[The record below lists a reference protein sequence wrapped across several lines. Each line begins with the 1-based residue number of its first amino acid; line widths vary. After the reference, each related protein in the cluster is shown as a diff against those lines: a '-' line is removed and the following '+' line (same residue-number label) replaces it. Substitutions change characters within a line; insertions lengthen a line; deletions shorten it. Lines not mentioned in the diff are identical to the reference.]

1 PLLAKPN
8 HHAGLGEDVR
18 SLALHALEEAQRRI
32 IAGAGADSR
41 IEPRHR
47 LEVMVVDVRA
57 RSHDFLDG
65 GFALVA
71 KVRRQNL
78 DRGLRRTLAK
88 RLDYLDEL
96 PRAAVGKIVAIDG
109 GDDDMLETKLRGCG
123 CDMLRLE
130 RVDGSGDPRLHV
142 AEGAGPGAGVAE
154 DHHRRVLLGP
164 ALTNVRAGRFL
175 AHRGEIEVP
184 HQTARRVITFADR
197 RLDANPVGLALFRGD
212 GGWCVHGRADSDCR
226 RGLPPL
232 PSPR

>member
-78 DRGLRRTLAK
+78 DRGLRRALPQ

-109 GDDDMLETKLRGCG
+109 GDDDMLEAKLGSRRR
-123 CDMLRLE
+123 DMLRLKGI
-130 RVDGSGDPRLHV
+130 DGPRHAGLHV
-142 AEGAGPGAGVAE
+142 AERTGPRASVAQ

-164 ALTNVRAGRFL
+164 ALADIRAGSLL
-175 AHRGEIEVP
+175 AHR
-184 HQTARRVITFADR
+184 
-197 RLDANPVGLALFRGD
+197 
-212 GGWCVHGRADSDCR
+212 
-226 RGLPPL
+226 
-232 PSPR
+232 